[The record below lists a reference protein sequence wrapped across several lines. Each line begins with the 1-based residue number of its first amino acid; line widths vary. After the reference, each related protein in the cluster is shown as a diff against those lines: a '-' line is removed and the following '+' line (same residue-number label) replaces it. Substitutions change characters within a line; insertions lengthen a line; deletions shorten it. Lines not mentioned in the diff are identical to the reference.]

1 MKPWRIIDAAV
12 TKVTE
17 WFLSVSILCLVG
29 MMILL
34 TIDIITTKFFNM
46 PIPGVTE
53 IVEDL
58 NIPLVFMAM
67 AYVQLERGH
76 ISGPIFEK
84 SFSATINRYIKIGGY
99 FLGILITSFIA
110 WRSISLFLEMLAVGE
125 VKSGAIHFPLWPFAL
140 SSALSFILFAIALAL
155 SIVRIIVIPE
165 QYEQTDKQD
174 IQGI

>member
-1 MKPWRIIDAAV
+1 MKPCRIIDAAI
-12 TKVTE
+12 TKVTV
-17 WFLSVSILCLVG
+17 WFLFVSVLCLVV
-29 MMILL
+29 MMVLL

-76 ISGPIFEK
+76 IAGPIFENR
-84 SFSATINRYIKIGGY
+84 FSATINNYIKIGGY
-99 FLGILITSFIA
+99 FLGILITSFVA
-110 WRSISLFLEMLAVGE
+110 WRSISLLKEMLAVGE

-140 SSALSFILFAIALAL
+140 SSALSFVLFALTLAL
-155 SIVRIIVIPE
+155 SIVRLLAFPE
-165 QYEQTDKQD
+165 QYGQSDCEDES
-174 IQGI
+174 IN

>member
-1 MKPWRIIDAAV
+1 MKPWRIIDTAV

-58 NIPLVFMAM
+58 NIPLVFMA
-67 AYVQLERGH
+67 AEL
-76 ISGPIFEK
+76 
-84 SFSATINRYIKIGGY
+84 
-99 FLGILITSFIA
+99 
-110 WRSISLFLEMLAVGE
+110 SISLYG
-125 VKSGAIHFPLWPFAL
+125 PLPYL
-140 SSALSFILFAIALAL
+140 
-155 SIVRIIVIPE
+155 
-165 QYEQTDKQD
+165 QH
-174 IQGI
+174 